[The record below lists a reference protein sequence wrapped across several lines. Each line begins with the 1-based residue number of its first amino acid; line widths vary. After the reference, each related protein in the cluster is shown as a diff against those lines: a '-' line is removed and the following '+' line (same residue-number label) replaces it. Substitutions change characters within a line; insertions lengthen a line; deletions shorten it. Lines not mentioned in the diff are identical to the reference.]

1 MKENKK
7 QTTFWVV
14 MYLINTVVLYTLSL
28 FFPAEIVFGN
38 ATLPP
43 ILAVLITSLLL
54 TGLLT
59 QVEPIVTAL
68 KIKITNEAYWGI
80 LYGVFNIGGLWLIAR
95 ISEWSGFGI
104 TSFSVAILLGIILN
118 VCQYAAWKLL
128 GGKKK

>member
-1 MKENKK
+1 MKKNKK

-28 FFPAEIVFGN
+28 FFGSEIVFGN

-118 VCQYAAWKLL
+118 VCQYAAWKILMPT
-128 GGKKK
+128 KK